1 MNINSFK
8 SLLLSLISDIRFALT
23 SLLLSIIFIATA
35 TFVEKFYGT
44 EIALNFFYYNIALY
58 LLFTIAAVSFIA
70 FAIKFKLAQRGR
82 YGAIVLH
89 FAFIIIII
97 GAVTTHYT
105 GKEGNIHL
113 REGDVA
119 TYFTSKDGDK
129 INLPFSIN
137 SKISG

>member
-1 MNINSFK
+1 MNINSLK
-8 SLLLSLISDIRFALT
+8 SLLLSLISDIRFALI

-44 EIALNFFYYNIALY
+44 EIALNFFYYNVALY
-58 LLFTIAAVSFIA
+58 LLFTISAISFIA

-97 GAVTTHYT
+97 GAITTHYT
-105 GKEGNIHL
+105 GKE
-113 REGDVA
+113 
-119 TYFTSKDGDK
+119 
-129 INLPFSIN
+129 
-137 SKISG
+137 